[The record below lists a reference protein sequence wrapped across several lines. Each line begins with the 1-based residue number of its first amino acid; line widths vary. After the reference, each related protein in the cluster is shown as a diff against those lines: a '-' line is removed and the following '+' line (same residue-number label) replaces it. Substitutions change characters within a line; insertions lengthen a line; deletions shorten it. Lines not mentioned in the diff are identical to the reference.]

1 MAKVLVNRAKMTT
14 NTTGTG
20 TITLG
25 STVSG
30 FQSFSD
36 AGVTNGDVV
45 RYVIEDGDYWELGLG
60 TYTASGTTLARNVVE
75 SSNSNQALNLSG
87 SAFIFVTA
95 GASDYVQADG
105 DVMTGDLTV
114 TNIITSGNV
123 DGRDV
128 SVDGAKLDGIEA
140 GATADQTKSDIDGLN
155 INADT
160 LDGQHG
166 AYYTGYV
173 DTAIANLSD
182 SAPATLDT
190 LNELA
195 SALGDDANFST
206 TITNSIATKLALA
219 GGTMTGDLN
228 VPNIITSGN
237 VDGRDLSVDG
247 SKLDGIETGATADQT
262 ASQIKTA
269 YESNNDTN
277 EFSDAEQTKL
287 ANIESNATA
296 DQTSSEIRSLVNS
309 ANDSNVFTD
318 ADHSKLNAIEAS
330 ATADQTGAEIK
341 ALYEA
346 EVNAFTDTLKSKLDG
361 IETNA
366 TADQT
371 GAQIKAL
378 YQAEVN
384 AFTDTLK
391 SKLDS
396 IEPSATADQTASEI
410 RTLVESAT
418 DSNVFTDADHTKLNS
433 IEASADITDTTNVVA
448 SLTAGTNIAI
458 ASNGTI
464 SSTDTNTTYS
474 IQDGELSQNNFTNA
488 DHSKLDGIEASAD
501 VTDTAN
507 VVGALTAGNN
517 VSIASNGTISSTDT
531 NTTYS
536 VQDGELSENNFTDAD
551 HSKLN
556 AIEAGATADQTAT
569 EIRALVESASD
580 SNVFTDAD
588 HSKLNGIEASAKD
601 DQTITAGS
609 GLSGG
614 GTGNV
619 TLSHSDTSSQASVNG
634 SGRTYIQD
642 ITLDTYGH
650 VTALATATE
659 TVTDT
664 TYSIQDGELSQN
676 NFTNADHSKLNAIE
690 ANADV
695 TDTTNVVSALTAGS
709 NISIASNGTISSTD
723 TNTTYSIQDGELSQ
737 NNFTDADHTK
747 LNGIETNATADQTK
761 SDIEGLGID
770 VPATNLTGTI
780 PAARLSTATTQ
791 SESDDSTKIATTAYV
806 TDKIT
811 TLIGGAPSTLNDLNE
826 LAAAI
831 NDDANYNTTLTT
843 ALATKLPLAGGTM
856 TGDVLYGDNVKAKF
870 GAGSDLQIYH
880 DPANG
885 SLIKDNGDGRL
896 LLDSEN
902 GTGISLTSGGIAKS
916 MISAT
921 KDSDVKLYH
930 NGSEKLATT
939 STGASVTG
947 SLAVSDAST
956 TRTNLDVDQAGT
968 ALAFAIA
975 LG

>member
-14 NTTGTG
+14 ATTGTG

-36 AGVTNGDVV
+36 AGVVDGNIV
-45 RYVIEDGDYWELGLG
+45 RYAIEDGDYWELGLG

-95 GASDYVQADG
+95 GASDYVQSDG

-128 SVDGAKLDGIEA
+128 SVDGAKLDGIET

-155 INADT
+155 VDADT

-166 AYYTGYV
+166 SYYTGYA
-173 DTAIANLSD
+173 DTAVANLAD
-182 SAPATLDT
+182 SAPETLNT

-206 TITNSIATKLALA
+206 TITNSIATKLPLA
-219 GGTMTGDLN
+219 GGTLTGNLT

-237 VDGRDLSVDG
+237 VDGRDLSADG

-262 ASQIKTA
+262 AAQIKA
-269 YESNNDTN
+269 SYESNSDTN

-309 ANDSNVFTD
+309 ATDSNVFTD
-318 ADHSKLNAIEAS
+318 ADHTKLNAIEAS

-346 EVNAFTDTLKSKLDG
+346 EVNAFTDALKSKLDA
-361 IETNA
+361 IEANA

-378 YQAEVN
+378 YQAEAN

-396 IEPSATADQTASEI
+396 IEASATADQTASEI
-410 RTLVESAT
+410 RALVESAT

-433 IEASADITDTTNVVA
+433 IEASADVTDTTNVVA

-474 IQDGELSQNNFTNA
+474 VQDGELSQNNFTNA
-488 DHSKLDGIEASAD
+488 DHTKLNGIE
-501 VTDTAN
+501 T
-507 VVGALTAGNN
+507 
-517 VSIASNGTISSTDT
+517 
-531 NTTYS
+531 
-536 VQDGELSENNFTDAD
+536 
-551 HSKLN
+551 
-556 AIEAGATADQTAT
+556 GATTDQTAS

-619 TLSHSDTSSQASVNG
+619 TISHSDTSSQASING
-634 SGRTYIQD
+634 TGRTYIQD

-650 VTALATATE
+650 VTGLATASE

-676 NFTNADHSKLNAIE
+676 NFTDADHSKLNAIE

-695 TDTTNVVSALTAGS
+695 TDTTNVVAALTAGT
-709 NISIASNGTISSTD
+709 NVSIASNGTISSTD

-747 LNGIETNATADQTK
+747 LNGIETSATADQTASEIRTLVESATDSNVFTDADHTKLNGIEASATADQTK
-761 SDIEGLGID
+761 ADIEGLGID

-791 SESDDSTKIATTAYV
+791 AESDDSTKIATTAYV
-806 TDKIT
+806 VDKIT

-831 NDDANYNTTLTT
+831 NDDANYNSTLTT
-843 ALATKLPLAGGTM
+843 ALATKLPLAGGTL
-856 TGDVLYGDNVKAKF
+856 TGNLSFGDNDQAIF

-880 DPANG
+880 DG
-885 SLIKDNGDGRL
+885 SNSYIR
-896 LLDSEN
+896 ET
-902 GTGISLTSGGIAKS
+902 GTGNLN
-916 MISAT
+916 ISADQLRVLNASNNEIKAAFT
-921 KDSDVKLYH
+921 TDGAVDLYH
-930 NGSEKLATT
+930 NNALKLATT

-947 SLAVSDAST
+947 SLAVSDAAT
-956 TRTNLDVDQAGT
+956 TRTNLDVDQAGS

>member
-650 VTALATATE
+650 VTGLATATE